1 MRCRLV
7 SVALATAVL
16 VAAKGAH
23 AFERQ
28 FHAGGGLGV
37 VEMKR
42 GDFSGPAIGVE
53 LDLTY
58 GLSDIFNVMVE
69 TSYSPHILTGSVA
82 GKPDDKGNPGPSV
95 NVRLPGSFH
104 AFSAATGI
112 AYTLD
117 VLRWIPYIGILGGVS
132 YVSGKCDQV
141 TVDLKCTGEVS
152 DVRPEWVL
160 ALGLDYQIN
169 RSLSAGLALRW
180 HDAPS
185 KSSPDTMLFQAW
197 GRVAYTWG
205 YLARPRGR
213 AVTTGARENSA
224 TRLPTDARSFV
235 EEGLQLSY
243 AA

>member
-1 MRCRLV
+1 MHRRVV
-7 SVALATAVL
+7 SASLATLVL
-16 VAAKGAH
+16 VGASSAQ

-42 GDFSGPAIGVE
+42 GDFSGPAIGAE

-58 GLSDIFNVMVE
+58 GLSDMFNVLVE

-82 GKPDDKGNPGPSV
+82 GPLDDKGVAGPSRD
-95 NVRLPGSFH
+95 VRMPGTFH
-104 AFSAATGI
+104 AFSATTGI

-117 VLRWIPYIGILGGVS
+117 VLRWIPYIGVLGGVS

-141 TVDLKCTGEVS
+141 TPELKCTGEVS
-152 DVRPEWVL
+152 DVRLEWVL
-160 ALGLDYQIN
+160 ALGLDYQIT
-169 RSLSAGLALRW
+169 RSLAAGLALRW

-185 KSSPDTMLFQAW
+185 SSAPNTMLFQAW

-205 YLARPRGR
+205 YLSR
-213 AVTTGARENSA
+213 APPPDPTTETLGV
-224 TRLPTDARSFV
+224 LP
-235 EEGLQLSY
+235 
-243 AA
+243 